1 VNDSTLTNLEFGGEG
16 RQNNSCLPGCQKVN
30 FWSIGDVAPAR
41 PKGTFSWALWDWASQ
56 AFPTV
61 VTSFIFGRYIT
72 SEFFAPAGYSIEE
85 AGQYTA
91 FWLGISGVFAGVLIA
106 LIAPIVGRRADTS
119 GRKKFWLMINTYL
132 FAATIGLM
140 FFVAPS
146 SDFFVFG
153 LVLLAAGGIFF
164 EFATVNYN
172 SMLNEVARPHERGK
186 ISQFGWGLGYIGGI
200 ILLVMALWIIQFG
213 GAELLGIPDTDALS
227 VRVVMVISMFW
238 VIIFSIPLMLKV
250 PEAKP
255 IAGTENEGV
264 LLAYKKLIRS
274 LITMRKENP
283 NLLKFLIASAVY
295 RDGLNGVFAYGAVL
309 GGIAF
314 GLDLTEII
322 MFGIA
327 ANVVAG
333 IGAFVGSFFED
344 RVGSRKIIFVSL
356 VGVIVGGFGVF
367 VFESAGT
374 IAFFGFGL
382 FLCTFVGPAQAA
394 SRTMMSRLSADDK
407 QGEAFG
413 LYATTGRAVSFL
425 APAAWAIFVG
435 LFSPIY
441 GILGLMLI
449 LVVGLLLLISV
460 KAIAAPAP
468 VS

>member
-1 VNDSTLTNLEFGGEG
+1 MTN
-16 RQNNSCLPGCQKVN
+16 N
-30 FWSIGDVAPAR
+30 DVAPAR

-72 SEFFAPAGYSIEE
+72 SEFFAPAGYSLEE

-468 VS
+468 VSYLLHTFYSP

>member
-1 VNDSTLTNLEFGGEG
+1 MTN
-16 RQNNSCLPGCQKVN
+16 N
-30 FWSIGDVAPAR
+30 DVAPAR

-132 FAATIGLM
+132 FAGTIGLM

-374 IAFFGFGL
+374 TAFFGFGL

-460 KAIAAPAP
+460 RAIAAPAP

>member
-1 VNDSTLTNLEFGGEG
+1 MTN
-16 RQNNSCLPGCQKVN
+16 N
-30 FWSIGDVAPAR
+30 DVAPAR

-72 SEFFAPAGYSIEE
+72 SEFFAPAGYSLEE

-460 KAIAAPAP
+460 RAIAAPAP

>member
-1 VNDSTLTNLEFGGEG
+1 MTN
-16 RQNNSCLPGCQKVN
+16 N
-30 FWSIGDVAPAR
+30 DVAPAR

-72 SEFFAPAGYSIEE
+72 SEFFAPAGYSLEE

-327 ANVVAG
+327 ANIVAG

-460 KAIAAPAP
+460 RAITAPAP

>member
-1 VNDSTLTNLEFGGEG
+1 MTN
-16 RQNNSCLPGCQKVN
+16 
-30 FWSIGDVAPAR
+30 IDVAAAR

-72 SEFFAPAGYSIEE
+72 SEFFAPAGYSLEE

-91 FWLGISGVFAGVLIA
+91 FWLGISGVVAGVLIA

-119 GRKKFWLMINTYL
+119 GRKKFWLMVNTYL

-146 SDFFVFG
+146 EDFFVFG

-227 VRVVMVISMFW
+227 VRVVMVLSMFW

-274 LITMRKENP
+274 LVAMRKENP

-295 RDGLNGVFAYGAVL
+295 RDGLNGVFAYGSVL

-322 MFGIA
+322 LFGIA
-327 ANVVAG
+327 ANIVAG

-374 IAFFGFGL
+374 IAFFSFGL

-460 KAIAAPAP
+460 KAIAAPAAAN
-468 VS
+468 

>member
-1 VNDSTLTNLEFGGEG
+1 MSN
-16 RQNNSCLPGCQKVN
+16 
-30 FWSIGDVAPAR
+30 IDVEAAR

-61 VTSFIFGRYIT
+61 VTSFVFGRYIT
-72 SEFFAPAGYSIEE
+72 SEFFAPAGYSLEE

-91 FWLGISGVFAGVLIA
+91 FWLGISGVVAGVLIA

-119 GRKKFWLMINTYL
+119 GRKKFWLMVNTYL

-255 IAGTENEGV
+255 IAGTENEGL

-274 LITMRKENP
+274 LVTMRKENP
-283 NLLKFLIASAVY
+283 NLLRFFIASAVY

-322 MFGIA
+322 LFGIA
-327 ANVVAG
+327 ANIVAG

-344 RVGSRKIIFVSL
+344 RVGSRKIIFISL
-356 VGVIVGGFGVF
+356 IGVIVGGFGVF
-367 VFESAGT
+367 IFESAGT
-374 IAFFGFGL
+374 IAFFSFGL

-407 QGEAFG
+407 QGQAFG

-460 KAIAAPAP
+460 RAVTAPAP
-468 VS
+468 NN

>member
-1 VNDSTLTNLEFGGEG
+1 MTN
-16 RQNNSCLPGCQKVN
+16 
-30 FWSIGDVAPAR
+30 IDVAAAR

-72 SEFFAPAGYSIEE
+72 SEFFAPAGYSLAE

-91 FWLGISGVFAGVLIA
+91 FWLGISGVVAGVLIA

-119 GRKKFWLMINTYL
+119 GRKKFWLMVNTYL
-132 FAATIGLM
+132 FAGTIGLM

-274 LITMRKENP
+274 LVTMRKENP

-322 MFGIA
+322 LFGIA
-327 ANVVAG
+327 ANIVAG

-367 VFESAGT
+367 IFESAGT
-374 IAFFGFGL
+374 IAFFSFGL

-460 KAIAAPAP
+460 RA
-468 VS
+468 

>member
-1 VNDSTLTNLEFGGEG
+1 MTN
-16 RQNNSCLPGCQKVN
+16 N
-30 FWSIGDVAPAR
+30 DVAPAR

-460 KAIAAPAP
+460 RAIAAPAP

>member
-1 VNDSTLTNLEFGGEG
+1 MTN
-16 RQNNSCLPGCQKVN
+16 N
-30 FWSIGDVAPAR
+30 DVAQAR

-91 FWLGISGVFAGVLIA
+91 FWLGISGVVAGVLIA

-119 GRKKFWLMINTYL
+119 GRKKFWLMVNTYL
-132 FAATIGLM
+132 FAGTIGLM

-227 VRVVMVISMFW
+227 VRVVMVLSMFW

-274 LITMRKENP
+274 LVIMRKENP

-322 MFGIA
+322 LFGIA
-327 ANVVAG
+327 ANIVAG

-344 RVGSRKIIFVSL
+344 RVGSRRIIFVSL

-374 IAFFGFGL
+374 IAFFSFGL

-460 KAIAAPAP
+460 RAIAAPTATD
-468 VS
+468 

>member
-1 VNDSTLTNLEFGGEG
+1 MTN
-16 RQNNSCLPGCQKVN
+16 N
-30 FWSIGDVAPAR
+30 DVAAAK

-91 FWLGISGVFAGVLIA
+91 FWLGISGVIAGVLIA

-119 GRKKFWLMINTYL
+119 GRKKFWLMVNTYL
-132 FAATIGLM
+132 FAGTIGLM

-146 SDFFVFG
+146 SDFFFFG

-186 ISQFGWGLGYIGGI
+186 ISQLGWGLGYIGGI
-200 ILLVMALWIIQFG
+200 ILLVVALWIIQFG
-213 GAELLGIPDTDALS
+213 GAELLGIPDSDALS

-238 VIIFSIPLMLKV
+238 VILFSIPLMLRV
-250 PEAKP
+250 PEAKAIP
-255 IAGTENEGV
+255 GTEKESV
-264 LLAYKKLIRS
+264 FAAYQKLFRS
-274 LITMRKENP
+274 LRTMGKENP

-314 GLDLTEII
+314 GLDLTQII
-322 MFGIA
+322 LFGIA
-327 ANVVAG
+327 ANLVAG
-333 IGAFVGSFFED
+333 IGAFVGSAFED
-344 RVGSRKIIFVSL
+344 RVGSRKIIFISL
-356 VGVIVGGFGVF
+356 VGVILGGAGVF
-367 VFESAGT
+367 AFESAGT

-425 APAAWAIFVG
+425 APAAWTVFVG

-441 GILGLMLI
+441 GIIGLMLI
-449 LVVGLLLLISV
+449 LVIGLLLLISV
-460 KAIAAPAP
+460 RAEAAPQAAM
-468 VS
+468 

>member
-1 VNDSTLTNLEFGGEG
+1 MTN
-16 RQNNSCLPGCQKVN
+16 
-30 FWSIGDVAPAR
+30 IDVAAAR

-61 VTSFIFGRYIT
+61 VTSFVFGRYIT

-91 FWLGISGVFAGVLIA
+91 FWLGISGVVAGVLIA

-119 GRKKFWLMINTYL
+119 GRKKFWLMVNTYL
-132 FAATIGLM
+132 FAGTIGLM

-274 LITMRKENP
+274 LVTMRKENP

-322 MFGIA
+322 LFGIA
-327 ANVVAG
+327 ANIVAG

-344 RVGSRKIIFVSL
+344 RVGSRRIIFVSL

-374 IAFFGFGL
+374 IAFFSFGL

-460 KAIAAPAP
+460 RAIAAPTATN
-468 VS
+468 

>member
-1 VNDSTLTNLEFGGEG
+1 MTN
-16 RQNNSCLPGCQKVN
+16 N
-30 FWSIGDVAPAR
+30 DVAQAR

-72 SEFFAPAGYSIEE
+72 SEFFAPAGYSLEE

-91 FWLGISGVFAGVLIA
+91 FWLGISGVVAGVLIA

-119 GRKKFWLMINTYL
+119 GRKKFWLMVNTYL
-132 FAATIGLM
+132 FAGTIGLM

-227 VRVVMVISMFW
+227 VRVVMIISMFW

-274 LITMRKENP
+274 LVAMRKENP

-322 MFGIA
+322 LFGIA
-327 ANVVAG
+327 ANIVAG

-356 VGVIVGGFGVF
+356 VGVLVGGFGVF
-367 VFESAGT
+367 IFESAGT
-374 IAFFGFGL
+374 IAFFSFGL

-460 KAIAAPAP
+460 RPVAAPAATD
-468 VS
+468 

>member
-1 VNDSTLTNLEFGGEG
+1 MSN
-16 RQNNSCLPGCQKVN
+16 
-30 FWSIGDVAPAR
+30 IDVEAAR

-61 VTSFIFGRYIT
+61 VTSFVFGRYIT
-72 SEFFAPAGYSIEE
+72 SEFFAPAGYSLEE

-91 FWLGISGVFAGVLIA
+91 FWLGISGVVAGVLIA

-119 GRKKFWLMINTYL
+119 GRKKFWLMVNTYL

-255 IAGTENEGV
+255 IAGTENEGL

-274 LITMRKENP
+274 LVTMRKENP
-283 NLLKFLIASAVY
+283 NLLRFFIASAVY

-322 MFGIA
+322 LFGIA
-327 ANVVAG
+327 ANIVAG

-344 RVGSRKIIFVSL
+344 RVGSRKIIFISL
-356 VGVIVGGFGVF
+356 IGVIVGGFGVF
-367 VFESAGT
+367 IFESAGT
-374 IAFFGFGL
+374 IAFFSFGL

-460 KAIAAPAP
+460 RAVTAPAP
-468 VS
+468 NN

>member
-1 VNDSTLTNLEFGGEG
+1 MTN
-16 RQNNSCLPGCQKVN
+16 
-30 FWSIGDVAPAR
+30 IDVAAAR

-72 SEFFAPAGYSIEE
+72 SEFFAPAGYSLEE

-91 FWLGISGVFAGVLIA
+91 FWLGISGVVAGVLIA

-119 GRKKFWLMINTYL
+119 GRKKFWLMVNTYL

-146 SDFFVFG
+146 EDFFVFG

-227 VRVVMVISMFW
+227 VRVVMVLSMFW

-274 LITMRKENP
+274 LVAMRKENP

-322 MFGIA
+322 LFGIA
-327 ANVVAG
+327 ANIVAG

-374 IAFFGFGL
+374 IAFFSFGL

-460 KAIAAPAP
+460 KAIAAPAAAN
-468 VS
+468 

>member
-1 VNDSTLTNLEFGGEG
+1 MTN
-16 RQNNSCLPGCQKVN
+16 
-30 FWSIGDVAPAR
+30 IDVAAAR

-61 VTSFIFGRYIT
+61 VTSFVFGRYIT

-91 FWLGISGVFAGVLIA
+91 FWLGISGVVAGVLIA

-119 GRKKFWLMINTYL
+119 GRKKFWLMVNTYL
-132 FAATIGLM
+132 FAGTIGLM

-227 VRVVMVISMFW
+227 VRVVMVLSMFW

-274 LITMRKENP
+274 LVAMRKENP

-322 MFGIA
+322 LFGIA
-327 ANVVAG
+327 ANIVAG

-356 VGVIVGGFGVF
+356 VGVLVGGFGVF
-367 VFESAGT
+367 IFESAGT
-374 IAFFGFGL
+374 IAFFSFGL

-460 KAIAAPAP
+460 RPVAAPAATD
-468 VS
+468 

>member
-1 VNDSTLTNLEFGGEG
+1 MSN
-16 RQNNSCLPGCQKVN
+16 
-30 FWSIGDVAPAR
+30 IDVEASR

-61 VTSFIFGRYIT
+61 VTSFVFGRYIT
-72 SEFFAPAGYSIEE
+72 SEFFAPAGYSLEE

-91 FWLGISGVFAGVLIA
+91 FWLGISGVVAGVLIA

-119 GRKKFWLMINTYL
+119 GRKKFWLMVNTYL

-255 IAGTENEGV
+255 IAGTENEGL

-274 LITMRKENP
+274 LVTMRKENP
-283 NLLKFLIASAVY
+283 NLLRFFIASAVY

-322 MFGIA
+322 LFGIA
-327 ANVVAG
+327 ANIVAG

-344 RVGSRKIIFVSL
+344 RVGSRKIIFISL
-356 VGVIVGGFGVF
+356 IGVIVGGFGVF
-367 VFESAGT
+367 IFESAGT
-374 IAFFGFGL
+374 IAFFSFGL

-407 QGEAFG
+407 QGQAFG

-449 LVVGLLLLISV
+449 LVIGLLLLISV
-460 KAIAAPAP
+460 RAVAAPNN
-468 VS
+468 

>member
-1 VNDSTLTNLEFGGEG
+1 MTN
-16 RQNNSCLPGCQKVN
+16 N
-30 FWSIGDVAPAR
+30 DVAAAR

-72 SEFFAPAGYSIEE
+72 SEFFAPAGYSLEE

-91 FWLGISGVFAGVLIA
+91 FWLGISGVVAGVLIA

-119 GRKKFWLMINTYL
+119 GRKKFWLMVNTYL

-227 VRVVMVISMFW
+227 VRVVMVLSMFW

-274 LITMRKENP
+274 LVIMRKENP

-322 MFGIA
+322 LFGIA
-327 ANVVAG
+327 ANIVAG

-374 IAFFGFGL
+374 IAFFSFGL

-460 KAIAAPAP
+460 RAIAAPAAAN
-468 VS
+468 